1 MLSAA
6 FICTCAFRCFSPK
19 AKLLTLTTVTGKMA
33 QLGEGKALLIQH
45 LRPLF
50 NDVLGFETVCTS
62 LNVVGV
68 VFKNLPVALRRLVP
82 SEPLALA

>member
-6 FICTCAFRCFSPK
+6 FICTYAFRSFSPK
-19 AKLLTLTTVTGKMA
+19 AKLLTFTTVTGKMA

-50 NDVLGFETVCTS
+50 NDVLGFETVCRS
-62 LNVVGV
+62 SRVVGV
-68 VFKNLPVALRRLVP
+68 IFKNLPVVLRRVVP
-82 SEPLALA
+82 SEPVALA